1 MDRPPTNQSRLHRSR
16 EERMLFGVCGGLA
29 EYFELD
35 PTLVR
40 VGWVLAT
47 LFPPTSAF
55 GIFGYLLLAVI
66 VPEAG
71 TDHITGRD
79 RLRHNLDGLRMEV
92 SDLADSVRARVT
104 GEPRTVRPT
113 SVTSTTPAP
122 MTDSMSVEQRNLS
135 GERAHVPPTRAA
147 ASDESA
153 RQHGTVH

>member
-1 MDRPPTNQSRLHRSR
+1 MNRPPANESRLHRSR
-16 EERMLFGVCGGLA
+16 SERMLFGVCGGLA

-35 PTLVR
+35 PTLIR

-47 LFPPTSAF
+47 LFPPISAI

-79 RLRHNLDGLRMEV
+79 RLRHNLDGLRTDV
-92 SDLADSVRARVT
+92 SGLADSVRARVT
-104 GEPRTVRPT
+104 GEPRIVRPT
-113 SVTSTTPAP
+113 SVSSTTPAP
-122 MTDSMSVEQRNLS
+122 MADPMSIEQPNMS
-135 GERAHVPPTRAA
+135 GEGAHVPPARAA